1 MKEIQEILRQKEADC
16 ERVHKEID
24 ALRLVIP
31 LLEDDNRAAE
41 TESRKQPEHASEEP
55 THAEGTGTDGPTFSS
70 VGQSETSFWRRR
82 R

>member
-1 MKEIQEILRQKEADC
+1 MKDVQEILRQKEAEC

-31 LLEDDNRAAE
+31 LLEDDGHAE
-41 TESRKQPEHASEEP
+41 AESRKQPEHASEAP
-55 THAEGTGTDGPTFSS
+55 AHAEGTGTDGPSFSS

>member
-1 MKEIQEILRQKEADC
+1 MKDVQEILRQKEAEC

-31 LLEDDNRAAE
+31 LLEDDDRAEA
-41 TESRKQPEHASEEP
+41 ESRKQPEHASDAA
-55 THAEGTGTDGPTFSS
+55 AEGTGTDGPTFSS

>member
-1 MKEIQEILRQKEADC
+1 MKDVQEILRQKEEEC

-31 LLEDDNRAAE
+31 LLEDDNRSDSE
-41 TESRKQPEHASEEP
+41 GRKQPEHASEAAAQ
-55 THAEGTGTDGPTFSS
+55 AEGTGTDGPTFSS

>member
-1 MKEIQEILRQKEADC
+1 MKDVQEILRQKEAEC

-31 LLEDDNRAAE
+31 LLEDGDRAEA
-41 TESRKQPEHASEEP
+41 ESRKQPETASEAASS
-55 THAEGTGTDGPTFSS
+55 AEGTGTDGPTFSS
-70 VGQSETSFWRRR
+70 AGQSETSFWRRR

>member
-1 MKEIQEILRQKEADC
+1 VKDIQEILRQKEADC
-16 ERVHKEID
+16 DRVHKEID

-31 LLEDDNRAAE
+31 LLEDDNRAE
-41 TESRKQPEHASEEP
+41 TESRKQPEHVSEEAA
-55 THAEGTGTDGPTFSS
+55 HAEGTGTDGPTFSS